1 MALQNVVIDLSH
13 HNNVTS
19 FHDVAADGV
28 KAIIHKA
35 TQNTNNV
42 DPVYKDRRIRAE
54 SLDLLWG
61 AYHFG
66 GPGDPKEQADHFLS
80 VVNPKGTELL
90 VLDWETSAMSRGEAE
105 TFVARI
111 KQATHR
117 APILYSGQ
125 AFLLSE
131 MSAVQESIL
140 GSCPLWIARYGPEE
154 PEIPE
159 LWKTFAFWQYTDGLN
174 GGLPR
179 NVQGVGP
186 CDRNKYN
193 DDFGDL
199 QAFWK
204 M

>member
-42 DPVYKDRRIRAE
+42 DPAYKDRRVRAE
-54 SLDLLWG
+54 SVDLLWG

-66 GPGDPKEQADHFLS
+66 GPGDPKEQADHFLA
-80 VVNPKGTELL
+80 VVNPKGNELL
-90 VLDWETSAMSRGEAE
+90 VLDWETSAMSRSEAE
-105 TFVARI
+105 AFVSRI
-111 KQATHR
+111 KEVTKR
-117 APILYSGQ
+117 MPILYSGQ

-131 MSAVQESIL
+131 MSTVKESIL
-140 GSCPLWIARYGPEE
+140 SCCPLWIARYGPNE
-154 PEIPE
+154 PEIPA
-159 LWKTFAFWQYTDGLN
+159 LWKTFALWQYTDGSN
-174 GGLPR
+174 GLQPR
-179 NVQGVGP
+179 DVQGVGS
-186 CDRNKYN
+186 CDRDKYN

-199 QAFWK
+199 HAFWK
-204 M
+204 S